1 MLLEDHGGWPGL
13 LDRLCRGEDLSALEA
28 EAVLAEILSGDAEP
42 AQIAGFLV
50 GLKVKGETAEET
62 TGLVRAMVSKAEPL
76 ELPEG
81 TIDIVGTGGVASR
94 RDAALNV
101 STMACFVAV
110 GAGATV
116 CKHGNRRASS
126 TSGAFDVL
134 EALGVN
140 IDISPEKLAVQVAE
154 HRIGFAFARTFHPA
168 MRFAGPIRAGL
179 GIPTVFNVL
188 GPLSHP
194 GQLRRQLIG
203 AADAALADRM
213 VEVFRVNGSLH
224 TWVVTGHSAL
234 DEISLTGPT
243 RVVELREGKVREW
256 ILDPTDLGLSM
267 VDPEELAGGGP
278 ERNAEITR
286 MILDGSET
294 GARRDMVALNAG
306 AGLVV
311 AGIAEDVADG
321 LDRAMAAIADGSA
334 AAALA
339 SIVE

>member
-1 MLLEDHGGWPGL
+1 M
-13 LDRLCRGEDLSALEA
+13 
-28 EAVLAEILSGDAEP
+28 
-42 AQIAGFLV
+42 
-50 GLKVKGETAEET
+50 
-62 TGLVRAMVSKAEPL
+62 
-76 ELPEG
+76 
-81 TIDIVGTGGVASR
+81 
-94 RDAALNV
+94 
-101 STMACFVAV
+101 
-110 GAGATV
+110 
-116 CKHGNRRASS
+116 
-126 TSGAFDVL
+126 
-134 EALGVN
+134 
-140 IDISPEKLAVQVAE
+140 
-154 HRIGFAFARTFHPA
+154 
-168 MRFAGPIRAGL
+168 
-179 GIPTVFNVL
+179 L

-194 GQLRRQLIG
+194 GQPRRQLIG

>member
-1 MLLEDHGGWPGL
+1 MALEDHGGWPGL
-13 LDRLCRGEDLSALEA
+13 LDRLCRGENLSALET
-28 EAVLAEILSGDAEP
+28 EAILAEILSGDAEP

-50 GLKVKGETAEET
+50 GLKIKGETVEET
-62 TGLVRAMVSKAEPL
+62 SGLVRAMVSMAEPL
-76 ELPEG
+76 ALPDD

-101 STMACFVAV
+101 STMACFVAT
-110 GAGATV
+110 GGGATV

-134 EALGVN
+134 EALGID
-140 IDISPEKLAVQVAE
+140 IDISPADLEAQVAE

-194 GQLRRQLIG
+194 GQPTRQLIG
-203 AADAALADRM
+203 AADRGLADRM
-213 VEVFRVNGSLH
+213 VEVFRISGSVH
-224 TWVVTGHSAL
+224 AWVVTGHDSL
-234 DEISLTGPT
+234 DEIALSGPT
-243 RVVELREGKVREW
+243 RVLELCDGEVREW
-256 ILDPTDLGLSM
+256 TLDPADLGLSS
-267 VDPEELAGGGP
+267 VDPGALAGGGP
-278 ERNAEITR
+278 ERNAEIAR
-286 MILDGSET
+286 SLFDGTET

-311 AGIAEDVADG
+311 AGIADGIADG
-321 LDRAMAAIADGSA
+321 LERAMAALADGSA
-334 AAALA
+334 AAVLD
-339 SIVE
+339 SISG